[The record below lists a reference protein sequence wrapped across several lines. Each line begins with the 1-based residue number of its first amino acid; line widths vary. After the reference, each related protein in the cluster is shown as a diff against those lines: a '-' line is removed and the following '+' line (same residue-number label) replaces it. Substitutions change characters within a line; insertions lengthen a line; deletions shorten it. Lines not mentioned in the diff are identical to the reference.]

1 MPGSTSKKFKSFT
14 KTSLLKVDI
23 VNTQELTKPNNM
35 AAATE
40 IAAKVPVNS
49 VVGGFTPSFK
59 SMDEVIQFAQLMAGG
74 GPMIGSAFRNKPGA
88 CLGII
93 MQASRLSMDPFALSQ
108 KSYLVKDTI
117 GYEAQAV
124 ISMLYASGIIEGR
137 IRFRFEGEGQ
147 ERVCI
152 ATAKV
157 KGDPEPIAHRS
168 PPYRQIQPKNS
179 PLWKSDPDQQQSYY
193 TARAWGRLNAPDVL
207 MGVYTREEAEAMQQ
221 PTVTP
226 SIGLD
231 DLTQRLT
238 ESSAPSETD
247 QPPLESPALATTTTE
262 PEDDAIE
269 ITEDLAR
276 EKLSSATTDAEL
288 NEVADL
294 LIENGG
300 NEGMIN
306 HLAGE
311 YAEALSSE

>member
-1 MPGSTSKKFKSFT
+1 MNTQ
-14 KTSLLKVDI
+14 SLS
-23 VNTQELTKPNNM
+23 TQELTKPNNM

-40 IAAKVPVNS
+40 IAAKVPVSS

-124 ISMLYASGIIEGR
+124 ISMLYASGIIDGR
-137 IRFRFEGEGQ
+137 IRYSFEGEGQ

-157 KGDPEPIAHRS
+157 KGDPNPITHRS

-193 TARAWGRLNAPDVL
+193 TARAWGRLHAPDVL
-207 MGVYTREEAEAMQQ
+207 MGVYTKEEAEAMQQ

-238 ESSAPSETD
+238 ESSEPPETD
-247 QPPLESPALATTTTE
+247 QPPLEQPVLAPVAE
-262 PEDDAIE
+262 PEDDATE

-276 EKLSSATTDAEL
+276 QKLSSATTDAEL
-288 NEVADL
+288 NEMADL
-294 LIENGG
+294 LIENGAD
-300 NEGMIN
+300 EGMVN
-306 HLAGE
+306 HLVGE
-311 YAEALSSE
+311 YAEAMSSE

>member
-1 MPGSTSKKFKSFT
+1 MNTQN
-14 KTSLLKVDI
+14 L
-23 VNTQELTKPNNM
+23 NTQELTKPNNM

-40 IAAKVPVNS
+40 IAAKVPVSS

-117 GYEAQAV
+117 GYESQAV
-124 ISMLYASGIIEGR
+124 ISMLYASGIIDGR
-137 IRFRFEGEGQ
+137 IRYSFEGEGQ

-157 KGDPEPIAHRS
+157 KGDPNPITHRS
-168 PPYRQIQPKNS
+168 PPYKQIQPKNS

-193 TARAWGRLNAPDVL
+193 TARAWGRLHAPDVL
-207 MGVYTREEAEAMQQ
+207 MGVYTREEAEAMERPAVDSDAIVGLQDLTNKLTGKTEAAKEQQ
-221 PTVTP
+221 P
-226 SIGLD
+226 
-231 DLTQRLT
+231 
-238 ESSAPSETD
+238 EA
-247 QPPLESPALATTTTE
+247 AAE
-262 PEDDAIE
+262 PEDDDIE
-269 ITEDLAR
+269 VTEDLAR

-288 NEVADL
+288 NEMADL
-294 LIENGG
+294 LIENGA

-306 HLAGE
+306 HLVGE
-311 YAEALSSE
+311 YAEGFSALE